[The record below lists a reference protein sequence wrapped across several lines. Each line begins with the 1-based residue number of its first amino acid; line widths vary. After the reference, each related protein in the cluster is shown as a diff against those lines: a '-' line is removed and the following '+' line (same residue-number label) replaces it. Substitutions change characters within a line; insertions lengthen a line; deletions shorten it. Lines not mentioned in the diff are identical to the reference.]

1 MRGAREG
8 ATPGKSICWGTGAG
22 GSESP
27 VPPPQDIVIQ
37 QDDEIRLKIV
47 GTRVDKNDIVS
58 LWLPPTPRQYQAE
71 LLISFYPEFLG
82 VLCSSAGQKGWV
94 GRGLGLRVRGQFLLT
109 LASSPFYF
117 SSCSLLLAP

>member
-58 LWLPPTPRQYQAE
+58 LWLPPHPPPVPGRAVDFFLPRIPWRFVLFCRAE
-71 LLISFYPEFLG
+71 EMG
-82 VLCSSAGQKGWV
+82 GQRPGAKG
-94 GRGLGLRVRGQFLLT
+94 
-109 LASSPFYF
+109 
-117 SSCSLLLAP
+117 